1 MGDHRGFDKVIF
13 GHIVDDIIKG
23 AGNAVSEFVGFFSAG
38 RRAFSFDP
46 ADKGRVFHKFGNG
59 FSVKNAK
66 IAFTKLVHD
75 FGFGFREKD
84 ISGLAASKRRT
95 AVYFFRIGVLIAVH
109 QLAEFFRT
117 VWSEGRVAFAAKT
130 DFFLRIFRH
139 SVADKMNSV
148 GYHIS
153 SCKILYKVYELIY
166 NIQTVI
172 EKGGILS
179 MKSDFPRVLSL
190 LRKEKGISQ
199 KDAAKELGVSQALLS
214 HYEKGI
220 RECGLDFLI
229 RAADFYG
236 VSADYLLGRSA
247 DPEGMTLTVEDI
259 PEPDA
264 AGKEN
269 MVSGAGVL
277 PVINKK
283 LIANYLNVVFYLLS
297 KSQSKELTKY
307 VSGYLMTAVY
317 RMFRII
323 YSFNPKNNMNTFSIP
338 NAGALES
345 ADAYMKSCEA
355 KAKRMEGDAS
365 VKTENISVSS
375 ESISRTYPLFA
386 SSLFSLIKNC
396 EDSMDK

>member
-1 MGDHRGFDKVIF
+1 
-13 GHIVDDIIKG
+13 
-23 AGNAVSEFVGFFSAG
+23 
-38 RRAFSFDP
+38 
-46 ADKGRVFHKFGNG
+46 
-59 FSVKNAK
+59 
-66 IAFTKLVHD
+66 
-75 FGFGFREKD
+75 
-84 ISGLAASKRRT
+84 
-95 AVYFFRIGVLIAVH
+95 
-109 QLAEFFRT
+109 
-117 VWSEGRVAFAAKT
+117 
-130 DFFLRIFRH
+130 
-139 SVADKMNSV
+139 
-148 GYHIS
+148 
-153 SCKILYKVYELIY
+153 
-166 NIQTVI
+166 
-172 EKGGILS
+172 

-247 DPEGMTLTVEDI
+247 DPEGMTLTVKDI

-283 LIANYLNVVFYLLS
+283 LIANSLNVVFDLLS

>member
-1 MGDHRGFDKVIF
+1 
-13 GHIVDDIIKG
+13 
-23 AGNAVSEFVGFFSAG
+23 
-38 RRAFSFDP
+38 
-46 ADKGRVFHKFGNG
+46 
-59 FSVKNAK
+59 
-66 IAFTKLVHD
+66 
-75 FGFGFREKD
+75 
-84 ISGLAASKRRT
+84 
-95 AVYFFRIGVLIAVH
+95 
-109 QLAEFFRT
+109 
-117 VWSEGRVAFAAKT
+117 
-130 DFFLRIFRH
+130 
-139 SVADKMNSV
+139 
-148 GYHIS
+148 
-153 SCKILYKVYELIY
+153 
-166 NIQTVI
+166 
-172 EKGGILS
+172 

-283 LIANYLNVVFYLLS
+283 LIANSLNVVFDLLS